1 MSFGGQLARFN
12 FAQLAMSSGTL
23 DSGELPKSGLSYDWF
38 QLEGLSERGAG
49 GRLVIAPGA
58 LTRADLDF
66 NWDVVATAMEYLGAR
81 PGVDNLQDEVDHFFQ
96 RCSQKGKKP
105 VSRDMASRQFDDCRC
120 YMAINMYMLC

>member
-96 RCSQKGKKP
+96 RCRQKGKKP
-105 VSRDMASRQFDDCRC
+105 VSRDMASRQIDDC
-120 YMAINMYMLC
+120 IGVIWP